1 MFVYAIRVSGL
12 PSEVDAKSILN
23 QHFPDTLSD
32 SRSVVVAGDQLT
44 IYQPVQNGELFFNK
58 LLQKMG
64 ESFTELSRQDW
75 KFLVL
80 RKRHD
85 GKYKL
90 VANYDESFK
99 VGRRAWRDE
108 RHRVEA
114 ASESLESF
122 LCKEATAED
131 MEVLRPLFPR
141 KINRLLQRS
150 GDDNIAAGAEILQQA
165 CPTLKASD
173 SRRMFFQMQSLH
185 ERRAG
190 KWKNRLGCAWVSL
203 YFIMSVFLCYA
214 TFEGLTDGLSWHGLI
229 AAPVAMII
237 ALLPIIGSVAASIS
251 AINVWGWSASTSIL
265 VYFIYYAPIAYII
278 VRMGFAAFKGEGITT
293 WNKILNKQNTDD
305 NE

>member
-12 PSEVDAKSILN
+12 PPEIDTKSILN
-23 QHFPDTLSD
+23 QHFPDTLGGLEN
-32 SRSVVVAGDQLT
+32 VVAGDQLT

-58 LLQKMG
+58 LLRKMG
-64 ESFTELSRQDW
+64 ESFTELSRQGW

-90 VANYDESFK
+90 VANYDESLK
-99 VGRRAWRDE
+99 IGRRAWRDE

-131 MEVLRPLFPR
+131 MEVLRPLFPKR
-141 KINRLLQRS
+141 INRLLQKN
-150 GDDNIAAGAEILQQA
+150 DDNIAAGAEILQQA
-165 CPTLKASD
+165 CPTLKPSD
-173 SRRMFFQMQSLH
+173 SRRMFFQMQTLH

-203 YFIMSVFLCYA
+203 YFIMSVFLGYA
-214 TFEGLTDGLSWHGLI
+214 TFEGLTSGLSWHGLI

-237 ALLPIIGSVAASIS
+237 ALLPVIGSVAASIS
-251 AINVWGWSASTSIL
+251 AINVWDWSTGTSVL
-265 VYFIYYAPIAYII
+265 VYFMYYIPIVYII
-278 VRMGFAAFKGEGITT
+278 VRIGFAAFKGEGIAT
-293 WNKILNKQNTDD
+293 WNKITNKQKVDD
-305 NE
+305 DD